1 LRRILKLNNK
11 ENFDADSDEIVIFRV
26 CTIVIPMAVVFWGLL
41 TLYLDENAIDNM
53 SHRLLISFIWL
64 TLFILSF
71 KSKFIRQYNFPL
83 LIVMNITTLGWVI
96 WIVYVNK
103 FSPNYSFGLFVGF
116 GAVGVVSRNWKEMS
130 IYHLFIF
137 SFIFYAFYLLEEI
150 KINHYVYSISLL
162 NLLVINSIIM
172 YWRERMNDKLS
183 KLNRKLQEK
192 NKDLEQFVYVASHD
206 LKAPLKTVG
215 GFTSMLRRQLC
226 KNNYESAEQYAQY
239 IGDSVDRMENVVNDL
254 LDYSKSVNEKVKLE
268 PTNLSD
274 VLNDVTEMLVS
285 DPINSN
291 VKVILPESLPKKVM
305 CNPGQIRQLFQNLIQ
320 NAIKYNRAEI
330 KTIAIACEMT
340 KKNWTFK
347 VKDNGIGIPLESQD
361 KIFDMFARVHGEQF
375 DGTGIGLALVKK
387 IVERHNGQIGLESEV
402 GKGTMFWFT
411 IPK

>member
-1 LRRILKLNNK
+1 MRRILSLNNK
-11 ENFDADSDEIVIFRV
+11 EDFDVDSDEIAIFRI
-26 CTIVIPMAVVFWGLL
+26 CTVVIPMAILFWGLIP
-41 TLYLDENAIDNM
+41 LYLDENAIDNM
-53 SHRLLISFIWL
+53 SHRLLISFTWL
-64 TLFILSF
+64 ILFILSF
-71 KSKFIRQYNFPL
+71 KNKFIRQYNFPIL
-83 LIVMNITTLGWVI
+83 FILNIISIGWVI
-96 WIVYVNK
+96 WIVYINK
-103 FSPNYSFGLFVGF
+103 FSPNYSFGLFLGF
-116 GAVGVVSRNWKEMS
+116 GVLGAVSRNWKEMS
-130 IYHLFIF
+130 AYHLFVF
-137 SFIFYAFYLLEEI
+137 LSIFYAFYLLEEI

-162 NLLVINSIIM
+162 SLLVINSIIM

-183 KLNRKLQEK
+183 KLNKELREK

-215 GFTSMLRRQLC
+215 GFTSVLRRQLC
-226 KNNYESAEQYAQY
+226 KNNYESAEKYAQH
-239 IGDSVDRMENVVNDL
+239 IGDSVTRMENVVNDL
-254 LDYSKSVNEKVKLE
+254 LVYSKSANEKVKLE
-268 PTNLSD
+268 PTNVSD

-285 DPINSN
+285 DPVNSN
-291 VKVILPESLPKKVM
+291 VEVTLPESLPKNIM

-320 NAIKYNRAEI
+320 NAIKYNQAEI

-347 VKDNGIGIPLESQD
+347 VKDNGIGIPLDAQD

-402 GKGTMFWFT
+402 GKGTIFWFT